1 MTVKLSEPHG
11 YSTLTVTMTVKLT
24 ESQGCLTLNAIVA
37 VKLRVCPLSRKG
49 DFLPLSVPENKG
61 CFSMLRL
68 YQFLFGREITD
79 LVHDV
84 IVVGVGLIVLY
95 VADKLRSEEYKVISL
110 ERMIL
115 SAEFGTRMQ
124 MTNLK

>member
-1 MTVKLSEPHG
+1 
-11 YSTLTVTMTVKLT
+11 
-24 ESQGCLTLNAIVA
+24 
-37 VKLRVCPLSRKG
+37 
-49 DFLPLSVPENKG
+49 
-61 CFSMLRL
+61 MLRL